1 MTSLLGKVPDPVQ
14 SPTPRPPHRARRRRG
29 PDGAGRRSARRRGAA
44 VLAAV
49 LAVLVAAPLL
59 WAQPA
64 VRLALRQTF
73 TRIPADYDELYF
85 TQLPTTAGG
94 QAVIPLSVVQHGT
107 PTATL
112 QLRVSLTTP
121 GGTVTGSSTVT
132 LVPKPDTAVGTTVRL
147 PLTEPD
153 AEVQVALVGHDQA
166 LHYRFQAAASPDPK
180 ATTP

>member
-1 MTSLLGKVPDPVQ
+1 MTEPLGGVQ
-14 SPTPRPPHRARRRRG
+14 GLTPPPAPPSHR
-29 PDGAGRRSARRRGAA
+29 AGRRPGGPPGRRRPRLRALA
-44 VLAAV
+44 LLAAV
-49 LAVLVAAPLL
+49 LATAVAVPLL
-59 WAQPA
+59 WAQPM

-107 PTATL
+107 PTPNL

-121 GGTVTGSSTVT
+121 GGTVTGSTTVT
-132 LVPKPDTAVGTTVRL
+132 LVPKPDTPVGTTVHL

-153 AEVQVALVGHDQA
+153 AEVQVALLGHDQT
-166 LHYRFQAAASPDPK
+166 LHYRFQATASPEPE
-180 ATTP
+180 ASPR

>member
-1 MTSLLGKVPDPVQ
+1 MTALLGKLPVH
-14 SPTPRPPHRARRRRG
+14 SPPPRSPRRAGRRRG
-29 PDGAGRRSARRRGAA
+29 PGRRRTTVAA
-44 VLAAV
+44 AAV
-49 LAVLVAAPLL
+49 LAVLVAGLL
-59 WAQPA
+59 VWTQPA

-85 TQLPTTAGG
+85 TQSPTTAGG

-121 GGTVTGSSTVT
+121 GGAVTGSSTVT

-153 AEVQVALVGHDQA
+153 AQVQVALLGHDQA
-166 LHYRFQAAASPDPK
+166 LHYRFQATASPDPK
-180 ATTP
+180 ASTP

>member
-1 MTSLLGKVPDPVQ
+1 M
-14 SPTPRPPHRARRRRG
+14 
-29 PDGAGRRSARRRGAA
+29 
-44 VLAAV
+44 
-49 LAVLVAAPLL
+49 LAVVVAAAIAGPLL

-73 TRIPADYDELYF
+73 TQIPANYDELYF

-107 PTATL
+107 PTPNL
-112 QLRVSLTTP
+112 QLRVSLTTS

-132 LVPKPDTAVGTTVRL
+132 LVPKPDTAVDTTVRL

-153 AEVQVALVGHDQA
+153 AVVQVALLGHDQT
-166 LHYRFQAAASPDPK
+166 LHYRFQAAASPEPK
-180 ATTP
+180 ASTP